1 MIFSR
6 SRLLFLVLAV
16 CVALA
21 MPVKS
26 LGEVQTDKVLILP
39 FKMNTPQDMTYLQ
52 QGIMDM
58 LSSRLAWEKKVVVV
72 PKVQARQ
79 VFETVQ
85 GAIDGPT
92 ARKLGQ
98 SLGADYV
105 LFGSVTVLG
114 QGVSLDASMLD
125 LKNKKAPVTVFG
137 QSQGMDSVIPK
148 VNAFAQE
155 INEKI
160 FGRNI
165 GAQTA
170 RPKPKPQGPLP
181 AHRRHPDYLLT
192 GVRGQSVSAINPNF
206 ITSPGAKNEGGF
218 WRSPSFP
225 VAIIGMDVGDVDGD
239 GKNEVVY
246 ASPTAVYVARVE
258 NGAFRRLAK
267 YDGYKSDRYLTL
279 DLADID
285 GNGRPEIFVS
295 NQRMFKAKS
304 LVLEFKNGR
313 LVPKLNDS
321 PWYFRVVHLTSG
333 KKLLGQYGGMRDLF
347 YGGVNE
353 MKFSGGKY
361 VAHKSLVLPKGVNVF
376 NFAMITMGASAK
388 EKLVVIDDDEHMMVL
403 SRGGQRLWKGNEYF
417 AGTLNY
423 MAISTGSV
431 LNWESAPGDKTP
443 AHVYIPSRILV
454 TDLNED
460 GKKEIIIS
468 RNEASSARWLERW
481 RNFSS
486 GSIYSLSFRQM
497 AFRQNWR
504 SRNLPGCLA
513 DYHIADYDN
522 DGKRNLIVAVITKA
536 GEGIMRSR
544 STIVGYELA
553 SPEEL
558 KKAEAEREK

>member
-1 MIFSR
+1 
-6 SRLLFLVLAV
+6 
-16 CVALA
+16 
-21 MPVKS
+21 MPVES
-26 LGEVQTDKVLILP
+26 LGAVQPSKVLILP
-39 FKMNTPQDMTYLQ
+39 FKMNTPQNMTYLQ

-79 VFETVQ
+79 VFESAQ
-85 GAIDGPT
+85 GRIDEPT

-98 SLGADYV
+98 GLGADYV

-148 VNAFAQE
+148 VNAFAQD

-165 GAQTA
+165 ETRAA

-181 AHRRHPDYLLT
+181 AHRRHPDYLLS
-192 GVRGQSVSAINPNF
+192 GISGQSVSAVNPNF
-206 ITSPGAKNEGGF
+206 IASPGAGNEGGF

-225 VAIIGMDVGDVDGD
+225 MAIVGMDVGDVDGD

-246 ASPTAVYVARVE
+246 ASPTAVYVARLE
-258 NGAFRRLAK
+258 NGVFRRLAK

-279 DLADID
+279 DIADID

-295 NQRMFKAKS
+295 NQRNFAARS
-304 LVLEFKNGR
+304 LVLEFKGGR
-313 LVPKLNDS
+313 LVVKVKDS
-321 PWYFRVVHLTSG
+321 PWYLRVVHLTSG
-333 KKLLGQYGGMRDLF
+333 RKLFGQYGGMRGLF
-347 YGGVNE
+347 YGGVHE

-361 VAHKSLVLPKGVNVF
+361 VSKKSLALPKDVNVF
-376 NFAMITMGASAK
+376 NFTMITLKGSAK

-423 MAISTGSV
+423 LSIASGTKED
-431 LNWESAPGDKTP
+431 WEQSRDNKVPVR
-443 AHVYIPSRILV
+443 VYIPSRILV

-460 GKKEIIIS
+460 GKKEVIVS
-468 RNEASSARWLERW
+468 RNESSNARWLERW
-481 RNFSS
+481 RGFKS
-486 GSIYSLSFRQM
+486 GSIYSLSFSQM

-522 DGKRNLIVAVITKA
+522 DGKRDLIVAVITKA
-536 GEGIMRSR
+536 GDGIMSSR

-558 KKAEAEREK
+558 RKAEAEREK

>member
-6 SRLLFLVLAV
+6 SRLLFFALAV
-16 CVALA
+16 CLA
-21 MPVKS
+21 VTMPVES
-26 LGEVQTDKVLILP
+26 LGAVQPSKVLILP

-52 QGIMDM
+52 QGILDM

-79 VFETVQ
+79 VFETAQ
-85 GAIDGPT
+85 GRIDEST

-114 QGVSLDASMLD
+114 QGISLDASMLD
-125 LKNKKAPVTVFG
+125 LKNKKPPVTVFG

-160 FGRNI
+160 FDRHTA
-165 GAQTA
+165 AQAA
-170 RPKPKPQGPLP
+170 RPKPKPKGPLP
-181 AHRRHPDYLLT
+181 AHRRHPDYLLS
-192 GVRGQSVSAINPNF
+192 GMSGQSVSAINPNF
-206 ITSPGAKNEGGF
+206 IASPGAGNEGNF

-246 ASPTAVYVARVE
+246 ASPTTVYVARVE
-258 NGAFRRLAK
+258 NGVFRRLTK

-295 NQRMFKAKS
+295 NQRGFTARS
-304 LVLEFKNGR
+304 LVLEFKGGR
-313 LVPKLNDS
+313 LVPKVNDA

-333 KKLLGQYGGMRDLF
+333 RKLLGQYGGMRDLF
-347 YGGVNE
+347 YGGVHE

-361 VAHKSLVLPKGVNVF
+361 VAHKSLALSNDVNVF
-376 NFAMITMGASAK
+376 NFTMIKLAGSAK
-388 EKLVVIDDDEHMMVL
+388 ERLVVIDDDEHMMVM
-403 SRGGQRLWKGNEYF
+403 SRGGQRLWKGKEYF
-417 AGTLNY
+417 AGTFNY
-423 MAISTGSV
+423 LSIASGTKDD
-431 LNWESAPGDKTP
+431 WEPSLENKVPVR
-443 AHVYIPSRILV
+443 VYIPSRILV

-460 GKKEIIIS
+460 GKKEIIVS
-468 RNEASSARWLERW
+468 RSEASSARWLKRW
-481 RNFSS
+481 RSFSS
-486 GSIYSLSFRQM
+486 GAIYSLSFSQM

-504 SRNLPGCLA
+504 SRKLPGCLA
-513 DYHIADYDN
+513 DYHICDYDN
-522 DGKRNLIVAVITKA
+522 DGKRDLVVAVVTKA
-536 GEGIMRSR
+536 GEGVMSAR
-544 STIVGYELA
+544 STIVAYELA

-558 KKAEAEREK
+558 RKAEAEQEK